1 MYKFLHISK
10 LLQLPDCL
18 VILVILFQTIIKK
31 CISLLTFDDIQ
42 TEAYNALSLNVF
54 Y

>member
-1 MYKFLHISK
+1 MYKFLHIRK

-18 VILVILFQTIIKK
+18 VILFQNIIKK